1 VSGLYRC
8 NEAVAAALA
17 ARQPV
22 VALETTVVTHG
33 LPYPDGLAMA
43 VELEE
48 TVRAH
53 GAVPATIGILDGLV
67 RVGMS
72 RAELERLAQDRAA
85 VKTNLSNFAGVLKA
99 RQPGST
105 TVAATMAV
113 AHANGIRVFASG
125 GIGGVHRGAQVTGDV
140 STDLI
145 ALSRVPVAVVTA
157 GAKAI
162 LDLPRTVE
170 MLETLGVPVVGFGTS
185 EFPAFYR
192 RSSGLRV
199 DTRVDSIDGVAAIIN
214 AHFALGLGS
223 GVLVANP
230 IPEED
235 ELPEDVYERALATAL
250 TDVETR
256 GLSGREI
263 TPFLLERLRELTGG
277 DTVRANVALLR
288 NNARVA
294 ALVAAQV
301 RSPSQTG
308 SSLFIERRVHQ

>member
-8 NEAVAAALA
+8 SEAVAAALE
-17 ARQPV
+17 ARRPV

-33 LPYPDGLAMA
+33 LPHPDGLAVALALEA
-43 VELEE
+43 V
-48 TVRAH
+48 VREH
-53 GAVPATIGILDGLV
+53 GAVPATIGILDGMV
-67 RVGMS
+67 RVGMNV
-72 RAELERLAQDRAA
+72 AELERLAHAGTA
-85 VKTNLSNFAGVLKA
+85 VKTNLSNLAAVLTSA
-99 RQPGST
+99 QLGST

-113 AHANGIRVFASG
+113 AYANGIRVFATG
-125 GIGGVHRGAQVTGDV
+125 GIGGVHRGAEVTGDV

-170 MLETLGVPVVGFGTS
+170 MLETLGVPVVGVGTS
-185 EFPAFYR
+185 DFPAFYR

-199 DTRVDSIDGVAAIIN
+199 DARVDSIEALAAAIN
-214 AHFALGLGS
+214 AHLALGFGS

-235 ELPEDVYERALATAL
+235 ELPRDVYESALASAL
-250 TDVETR
+250 ADVDAR
-256 GLSGREI
+256 GLSGREV

-294 ALVAAQV
+294 ALLAGALCA
-301 RSPSQTG
+301 RPAT
-308 SSLFIERRVHQ
+308 

>member
-1 VSGLYRC
+1 MSGLYRC
-8 NEAVAAALA
+8 SEAVAAALE
-17 ARQPV
+17 ARRPV

-33 LPYPDGLAMA
+33 LPHPDGLAVALALEA
-43 VELEE
+43 V
-48 TVRAH
+48 VREH
-53 GAVPATIGILDGLV
+53 GAVPATIGILDGMV
-67 RVGMS
+67 RVGMNV
-72 RAELERLAQDRAA
+72 AELGRLAHAGTA
-85 VKTNLSNFAGVLKA
+85 VKTNLSNLAAVLTSA
-99 RQPGST
+99 QLGST

-113 AHANGIRVFASG
+113 AYANGIRVFATG
-125 GIGGVHRGAQVTGDV
+125 GIGGVHRGAEVTGDV
-140 STDLI
+140 STDLV

-170 MLETLGVPVVGFGTS
+170 MLETLGVPVIGVGTS
-185 EFPAFYR
+185 DFPAFYR

-199 DTRVDSIDGVAAIIN
+199 DARVDSIEALAAAIN
-214 AHFALGLGS
+214 AHLALGVGS

-235 ELPEDVYERALATAL
+235 ELPRDMYESALASAL
-250 TDVETR
+250 ADVDAR
-256 GLSGREI
+256 GLSGREV

-294 ALVAAQV
+294 ALLAVALCA
-301 RSPSQTG
+301 RPAT
-308 SSLFIERRVHQ
+308 

>member
-1 VSGLYRC
+1 MELYC
-8 NEAVAAALA
+8 YSDAVAAAIA

-22 VALETTVVTHG
+22 VALETTVITHG
-33 LPYPDGLAMA
+33 LPHPDGLATA
-43 VELEE
+43 LALEE

-53 GAVPATIGILDGLV
+53 GAVPATIGILDGAV

-72 RAELERLAQDRAA
+72 GAELERLAQDRRA
-85 VKTNLSNFAGVLKA
+85 VKTNLSNLAAVLMTS
-99 RQPGST
+99 QPGST

-113 AHANGIRVFASG
+113 AHAAGIRVFATG
-125 GIGGVHRGAQVTGDV
+125 GIGGVHRGADITGDV

-145 ALSRVPVAVVTA
+145 ALSRLAVAVVTA

-199 DTRVDSIDGVAAIIN
+199 DTRVDSIAGVAAVIN
-214 AHFALGLGS
+214 AHMALGLGS

-235 ELPEDVYERALATAL
+235 ELSRDLYEKALATAL
-250 TDVETR
+250 ADVETR

-263 TPFLLERLRELTGG
+263 TPFLLDRLRVLTGG

-294 ALVAAQV
+294 ALVAAALC
-301 RSPSQTG
+301 S
-308 SSLFIERRVHQ
+308 

>member
-1 VSGLYRC
+1 MSGLYRC
-8 NEAVAAALA
+8 SDAVATALT

-33 LPYPDGLAMA
+33 LPYPDGLTVAL
-43 VELEE
+43 ELEE
-48 TVRAH
+48 VVRTH
-53 GAVPATIGILDGLV
+53 GAVPATIGILDGV
-67 RVGMS
+67 IRVGLS
-72 RAELERLAQDRAA
+72 HSELERLAEDRTA
-85 VKTNLSNFAGVLKA
+85 VKTNLSNLAAVLSAK
-99 RQPGST
+99 RPGST
-105 TVAATMAV
+105 TVAATMAA
-113 AHANGIRVFASG
+113 AHANGIRVFATG
-125 GIGGVHRGAQVTGDV
+125 GIGGVHRGVDISGDI

-170 MLETLGVPVVGFGTS
+170 MLETLGVPVLGLGTN

-199 DTRVDSIDGVAAIIN
+199 DARVDSIDALAAAVN
-214 AHFALGLGS
+214 THLSLDLGS

-230 IPEED
+230 IPEKD
-235 ELPEDVYERALATAL
+235 ELPADVYETALATAL
-250 TDVETR
+250 ADIETQ
-256 GLSGREI
+256 GLIGREV

-277 DTVRANVALLR
+277 DTLRANVALLR

-294 ALVAAQV
+294 ALLAAALRSWVDVA
-301 RSPSQTG
+301 
-308 SSLFIERRVHQ
+308 RVVVSGDR